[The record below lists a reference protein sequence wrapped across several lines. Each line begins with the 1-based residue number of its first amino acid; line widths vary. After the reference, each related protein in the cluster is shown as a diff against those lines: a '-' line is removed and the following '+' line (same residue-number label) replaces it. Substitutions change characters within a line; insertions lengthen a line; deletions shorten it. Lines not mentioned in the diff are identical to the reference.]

1 MDAILTFLNEHRD
14 TVDNFVDLVNKVS
27 NFLIA
32 IKNKKGRSKERVLFK
47 KIARFLVTTGY
58 DFSCF
63 VNYFEFTFNNVNY
76 PITNYPITNNTFTID
91 DLIYLKS
98 LFTDLKSVFK
108 NVLDLMN
115 NNEIFKQDK
124 GFCFYMEIKTYHD
137 EKFTKMLDFI
147 DRRIGLY

>member
-14 TVDNFVDLVNKVS
+14 IVDNFVDLVNKVS

-47 KIARFLVTTGY
+47 KIARFLETTSY

-63 VNYFEFTFNNVNY
+63 VNYFEFTFNNV
-76 PITNYPITNNTFTID
+76 NYPITNNTFTID

-108 NVLDLMN
+108 NILDLMN

-124 GFCFYMEIKTYHD
+124 GFCFYMEIKNYHD
-137 EKFTKMLDFI
+137 EKFIKIIDFI
-147 DRRIGLY
+147 DRRIGLYQT